1 MNLPQGE
8 LINSRRDYFDD
19 IKALNGLMEGFYKQ
33 VTWVIQSKYLGKFI
47 QVVPSMMKELE
58 DIYHNVIGSS
68 KDLVSSLSTEL
79 DNKVFNFNCKRSSKT

>member
-33 VTWVIQSKYLGKFI
+33 VTWVIHSKYLGKFI

-79 DNKVFNFNCKRSSKT
+79 DNKVFNFICKRSRKT